1 MSSFERL
8 SLPLVKEA
16 GFGLNVEGS
25 SDMLSLGLGLNSVL
39 MSSTRIIPTRPYR
52 VLGFFPEFVADFESD
67 KYFTDRAPTTFAN
80 AITHT
85 RASTATYVDS
95 TGTLQT
101 AAINEPRVGHHV
113 WNGTAW
119 VNEGLLHESE
129 ARTNLLTYSED
140 LSNAAWTKN
149 TGITIG
155 TPVTRK
161 GISLD
166 LIENDGINNFRNV
179 TRSIG
184 SVGNGSYATF
194 CCFIE
199 AGTSDETAIR
209 IDDVVS
215 GASSNRVTVPITWTA
230 GVPSLQADVTL
241 GLTFVDA
248 SLQDYGDGLY
258 RVHLTVLNNTGGA
271 LTFYP
276 KYFVQWDNTAAAV
289 NTYAGGFQAEIG
301 PTPSSYIPTNS
312 GSTVTRSAD
321 VLIIPAANLPWPSPE
336 YIGPELVTNGT
347 FDTDIS
353 GWTVPAHQTAVA
365 TASGMQVTMDTG
377 AAGGPWTGI
386 TTVAGKVY
394 ELTFDLTEET
404 GANAQM
410 YVRNG
415 SAFGTT
421 LINNSNL
428 TAGNSYTLRFVAIGT
443 GTFLYLFGGVSA
455 AGSTMT
461 WDNISVR
468 EINPLAVSIQMDGR
482 VTYANTWVSGT
493 KAEFIPFRWLAD
505 SNNSITHVGDSI
517 DAGDTRLT
525 VQQRS
530 SGVSSFSTI
539 LDFLSP
545 EILVPINT
553 ASRHGSNFLR
563 SAADGVLG
571 ASPTPT
577 SLPDLSAANLNLG
590 YVYNGTIRTFRIWAQ
605 DIGDA
610 GLVEATEPSL
620 VPSLS

>member
-1 MSSFERL
+1 MVASAIIRRRRGSTSLL
-8 SLPLVKEA
+8 SLYSA
-16 GFGLNVEGS
+16 
-25 SDMLSLGLGLNSVL
+25 LG
-39 MSSTRIIPTRPYR
+39 IRPDLALDFDNERYFVDR
-52 VLGFFPEFVADFESD
+52 V
-67 KYFTDRAPTTFAN
+67 PTTFAS

-301 PTPSSYIPTNS
+301 PTPSSYIPTS

-321 VLIIPAANLPWPSPE
+321 VLTIPAANLPWPAPVV
-336 YIGPELVTNGT
+336 IGPELVTNGT
-347 FDTDIS
+347 FDTDTT
-353 GWTVPAHQTAVA
+353 GWTAGSGATLSVVSGQLNVFCPAP
-365 TASGMQVTMDTG
+365 DTFVN
-377 AAGGPWTGI
+377 ANQAI
-386 TTVAGKVY
+386 STVAGGVYKIVATKVSQDASSDWGVATTPTGARFA
-394 ELTFDLTEET
+394 EFVRSET
-404 GANAQM
+404 GTKEF
-410 YVRNG
+410 V
-415 SAFGTT
+415 
-421 LINNSNL
+421 
-428 TAGNSYTLRFVAIGT
+428 FVAQ
-443 GTFLYLFGGVSA
+443 
-455 AGSTMT
+455 GSTT
-461 WDNISVR
+461 YIQLSSQAADGTAIYDNISVR

-482 VTYANTWVSGT
+482 VTYADTDEVVAVNFVRWQADASNRIFTFLTTSGGATGQAGFQQVSGGVVDNAQEVGNT
-493 KAEFIPFRWLAD
+493 FTGGINVPF
-505 SNNSITHVGDSI
+505 NI
-517 DAGDTRLT
+517 
-525 VQQRS
+525 
-530 SGVSSFSTI
+530 
-539 LDFLSP
+539 
-545 EILVPINT
+545 
-553 ASRHGSNFLR
+553 ASRHGSTFIN
-563 SAADGVLG
+563 G
-571 ASPTPT
+571 AVNGTALTANTTPV
-577 SLPDLSAANLNLG
+577 SLADLSATNLSLG
-590 YVYNGTIRTFRIWAQ
+590 PDYNGTIRTFRIWAQ

-620 VPSLS
+620 VPSLSLTFDGTENSFVVLDWSE

>member
-1 MSSFERL
+1 
-8 SLPLVKEA
+8 
-16 GFGLNVEGS
+16 
-25 SDMLSLGLGLNSVL
+25 
-39 MSSTRIIPTRPYR
+39 
-52 VLGFFPEFVADFESD
+52 
-67 KYFTDRAPTTFAN
+67 
-80 AITHT
+80 
-85 RASTATYVDS
+85 
-95 TGTLQT
+95 
-101 AAINEPRVGHHV
+101 
-113 WNGTAW
+113 
-119 VNEGLLHESE
+119 
-129 ARTNLLTYSED
+129 

-301 PTPSSYIPTNS
+301 PTPSSYIPTS

-321 VLIIPAANLPWPSPE
+321 VLTIPAANLPYPE
-336 YIGPELVTNGT
+336 PVVIGPELVTNGT
-347 FDTDIS
+347 FDTDTT
-353 GWTVPAHQTAVA
+353 GWTAGSGATLSVVSGQLNVFCPAP
-365 TASGMQVTMDTG
+365 DTFVN
-377 AAGGPWTGI
+377 ANQAI
-386 TTVAGKVY
+386 STVAGGVYKIVATKVSQDASSDWGVATTPTGARFA
-394 ELTFDLTEET
+394 EFVRSET
-404 GANAQM
+404 GTKEF
-410 YVRNG
+410 V
-415 SAFGTT
+415 
-421 LINNSNL
+421 
-428 TAGNSYTLRFVAIGT
+428 FVAQ
-443 GTFLYLFGGVSA
+443 
-455 AGSTMT
+455 GSTT
-461 WDNISVR
+461 YIQLSSQAADGTAIYDNISVR

-482 VTYANTWVSGT
+482 VTYADEDNNDNVEFLRWGT
-493 KAEFIPFRWLAD
+493 VFSA
-505 SNNSITHVGDSI
+505 NSIWLYLGTQSTATGQYKFRQFDPSNVSDIVESG
-517 DAGDTRLT
+517 LT
-525 VQQRS
+525 VS
-530 SGVSSFSTI
+530 SPDV
-539 LDFLSP
+539 
-545 EILVPINT
+545 LVPYNI
-553 ASRHGSNFLR
+553 ASRHGSTFINGAVNGVALTANTTPVALPSLATTAMNF
-563 SAADGVLG
+563 
-571 ASPTPT
+571 
-577 SLPDLSAANLNLG
+577 G
-590 YVYNGTIRTFRIWAQ
+590 YQYNGTIRTFRIWAQ

-620 VPSLS
+620 VPSLSLTFDGTENSFVVLDWSE